1 MAFGKLR
8 RIWKDD
14 IKMEM
19 GPKWLVLEGA
29 D

>member
-1 MAFGKLR
+1 MAFGKLKC
-8 RIWKDD
+8 IWKDN
-14 IKMEM
+14 IKMEI